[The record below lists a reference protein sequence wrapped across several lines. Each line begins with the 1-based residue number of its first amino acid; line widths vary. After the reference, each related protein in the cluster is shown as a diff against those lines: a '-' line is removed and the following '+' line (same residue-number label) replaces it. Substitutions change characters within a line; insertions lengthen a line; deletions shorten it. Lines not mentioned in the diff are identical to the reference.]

1 MIILGYKVNK
11 YIYRNLFS
19 LIRLEKIIKK
29 LEKHSVA
36 TAIIGGG
43 VLGYGFISSV
53 AMILFDRLH
62 RMYSETYDIKSHL
75 SSAFEIFKPE
85 FLPWSLTF
93 TVATAG
99 ILGIIKHYSNQISK
113 MQKEKEEDL
122 LYRATHDD
130 LTGLYN
136 QAALEKQLDYQLV
149 QRNDV
154 ETSLFFID
162 LDGFKQVNDTYGH
175 GDGNKVLKEVADR
188 LSKYF
193 RKSDYICRYG
203 GDEFVI
209 MMDQSQ
215 KQNRTILAERLLEN
229 LSMPYLDDKISFVS
243 CSIGIAV
250 SNNGN
255 TAQNL
260 LSRADSAMY
269 KAKKTGKNRFVY
281 DNSGKLSTSTF

>member
-1 MIILGYKVNK
+1 
-11 YIYRNLFS
+11 
-19 LIRLEKIIKK
+19 
-29 LEKHSVA
+29 
-36 TAIIGGG
+36 
-43 VLGYGFISSV
+43 
-53 AMILFDRLH
+53 
-62 RMYSETYDIKSHL
+62 MYSETHGIKSDL
-75 SSAFEIFKPE
+75 SNAFEVFKPE
-85 FLPWSLTF
+85 FLPWALTF

-99 ILGIIKHYSNQISK
+99 ISGIVKHYSNQISK

-136 QAALEKQLDYQLV
+136 RAALEKQLDYQLV

-162 LDGFKQVNDTYGH
+162 LDGFKQVNDAYGH

-209 MMDQSQ
+209 MMDQSHE
-215 KQNRTILAERLLEN
+215 QNRTLLAERLLKN

-255 TAQNL
+255 TAKNL

-269 KAKKTGKNRFVY
+269 KAKKQVKIDLFTIKLKNCPLLLFSLSKLLDITFDIFQPTGKNSKHATIRTSRASPNNMEQTHQNRSGPKRKVNCQDD
-281 DNSGKLSTSTF
+281 DNISNGKK